1 MPVYICRS
9 GQNKHEPWRHGMEV
23 YITPF
28 DREDCVPAST
38 AVADAAPGEPS
49 ANTKLAHIKLPPK
62 GSVAGL
68 VVRRVRH
75 AEVVLVDEV
84 VEECNHYWLKLRW
97 PGASSAEGGFAGYI
111 DLGTVKDVTD
121 EQMHERRMTNVNTE
135 PELPPLLCA
144 STDKYFPSTKIV
156 SLLRMYDDGL
166 NLTTTAPSST
176 EANFATTG
184 NATNQAAENTDV
196 EDEEADELEP
206 VFCRICREV
215 FHDVNYDVAVP
226 GPFSEQQKAPA
237 DQNASTDILNNNN
250 MEPTISTTTDGNG
263 NSTST
268 TIQEIYNDHTSRAQ
282 ILAKQFASHPLSEN
296 PFLAPCECSGSMAF
310 VHRLCVEE
318 WRCRSRHPAARNGLN
333 CETCGGAYTLPPP
346 PLRTDMHANNVNANA
361 NIHMFADDDWVDAM
375 PAHVLAALRRPHP
388 WWQICAAIVRRKW
401 LRPLAPIVCSPI
413 VATYCRCRRLLKK
426 RGVSRRRW
434 ACSLCRRRAR
444 WKCVRCLRSY
454 YCSRQCQNVSWHIMH
469 KHMCYK
475 PARVWW
481 SSVFYATLTIIMFP
495 GIWQNPLIYWTA
507 ILQFWEGFFV
517 ASNLGGSVATVMKKI
532 FRVDLRGRFL
542 ESAVVLITFFVGSMK
557 WGIIWGFFG
566 RPDYC
571 LGALNIP
578 FKSHES
584 LHSPILKVF
593 RQCLLTPIAS
603 LLQGYD
609 SLFVRYGRKNIMC
622 SPTTLEESDGLK
634 CFETPNAANPWFL
647 EEPEGQACA
656 SDNHILLC
664 IYAVSFAVM
673 ALAFV
678 LKKTDRR
685 GGRAGRRAAAAGAR
699 PHQD

>member
-1 MPVYICRS
+1 
-9 GQNKHEPWRHGMEV
+9 MEV

-28 DREDCVPAST
+28 DRDDCVPAST
-38 AVADAAPGEPS
+38 ATEPGEPS

-68 VVRRVRH
+68 VVRRVRN
-75 AEVVLVDEV
+75 AEIVLVDEV
-84 VEECNHYWLKLRW
+84 VEECNHYWLKLCW
-97 PGASSAEGGFAGYI
+97 PGASSAEAGFAGYI
-111 DLGTVKDVTD
+111 DLGSVQDVTD
-121 EQMHERRMTNVNTE
+121 EEHMQERRTTHVE
-135 PELPPLLCA
+135 SELPLFCT
-144 STDKYFPSTKIV
+144 STGKYFPSTKIMK
-156 SLLRMYDDGL
+156 LLRMYDDGL
-166 NLTTTAPSST
+166 NLTTTVPNAS

-184 NATNQAAENTDV
+184 TVPNQAAENTDV
-196 EDEEADELEP
+196 EDEGEEADELEP
-206 VFCRICREV
+206 VFCRICRENY
-215 FHDVNYDVAVP
+215 HDVDYDVAVP
-226 GPFSEQQKAPA
+226 KAFSEQQQPSNSNISANTNTG
-237 DQNASTDILNNNN
+237 DQDTVMIMA
-250 MEPTISTTTDGNG
+250 MTTD
-263 NSTST
+263 TAQDT
-268 TIQEIYNDHTSRAQ
+268 TLSSQKAQTIEEIYNNHSSRAH

-318 WRCRSRHPAARNGLN
+318 WRCRSRHPAARGGSN

-346 PLRTDMHANNVNANA
+346 PLRSNNNTGSNNGGGGVDVNN

-401 LRPLAPIVCSPI
+401 LRPLAPVICSPI
-413 VATYCRCRRLLKK
+413 VATYCRCRRMLKK

-481 SSVFYATLTIIMFP
+481 SSVFYAALTIILFP

-542 ESAVVLITFFVGSMK
+542 ESTVVLITLFVGYMK

-571 LGALNIP
+571 LGFFNVP
-578 FKSHES
+578 FKGPYIS
-584 LHSPILKVF
+584 SPLLKFF
-593 RQCLLTPIAS
+593 RQGMLTPIAS

-609 SLFVRYGRKNIMC
+609 SMFVRYGRVNIMC
-622 SPTTLEESDGLK
+622 TPTMLEESDGLK

-647 EEPEGQACA
+647 EDPEGQACA
-656 SDNHILLC
+656 SDNHVLLC
-664 IYAVSFAVM
+664 IYALSFIVM
-673 ALAFV
+673 TLAFV

-685 GGRAGRRAAAAGAR
+685 GGRGGRRAAAGAR